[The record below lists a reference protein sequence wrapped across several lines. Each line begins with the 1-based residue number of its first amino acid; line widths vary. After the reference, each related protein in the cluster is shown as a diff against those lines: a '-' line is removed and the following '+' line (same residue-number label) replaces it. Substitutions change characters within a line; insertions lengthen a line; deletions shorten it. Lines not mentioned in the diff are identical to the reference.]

1 MRPRLQVPD
10 GAQVVAAGF
19 LPGLL
24 AGTHLAGLIF
34 FLNPDLPFAL
44 VPVLRGVLVYG
55 GLGGLLTLLLT
66 YPFLRHRPHRAW
78 RFLPWALTAALAL
91 AAVADWGH
99 ASHYA
104 FFLPS
109 GINRRLIKAAML
121 LSLAALIVFY
131 TVLLHALARRPYGRR
146 SRWALVALSL
156 LSVYVMVERR
166 EAFQPGPP
174 ASPRPSAVEDV
185 ARPTLVVVGLEGA
198 TLDAV
203 LPLASQ
209 GRLPFLAS
217 VIDGGAYGRLS
228 SITPNRRKALW
239 TTLATGK
246 YPYKHGLVAE
256 RSYPAPL
263 LAPGG
268 VLELLPAGM
277 GFRWWGTYGT
287 DPVPTDARDREVL
300 ATWEVLPRLGV
311 GTGVVGWPAS
321 DPASADPVFAV
332 SERYFHDP
340 GAPLAARPDEV
351 AQRGRLFRLR
361 PDEVDPLVV
370 APFGDQPPAAVLQS
384 LASDQSRQ
392 SLASLLFQQYR
403 QAEALFLVLDGL
415 STVTVDYLGGYS
427 AVQFEGS
434 QRADDQQAARWVAAY
449 YAQLDLLLS
458 RLWERTPSPKL
469 LAVVSPYG
477 AEPPQGLRRL
487 WWQLIL
493 GDTEGSSYEGSPDGV
508 LLLYGEGVQSGT
520 LLTGATLLDVM
531 PTLVYGVG
539 LPIARDL
546 DGRVLTSAFDRN
558 YLATHP
564 LTFLPSY
571 ETLKPAPLP

>member
-1 MRPRLQVPD
+1 
-10 GAQVVAAGF
+10 
-19 LPGLL
+19 
-24 AGTHLAGLIF
+24 
-34 FLNPDLPFAL
+34 
-44 VPVLRGVLVYG
+44 
-55 GLGGLLTLLLT
+55 
-66 YPFLRHRPHRAW
+66 
-78 RFLPWALTAALAL
+78 
-91 AAVADWGH
+91 
-99 ASHYA
+99 
-104 FFLPS
+104 
-109 GINRRLIKAAML
+109 ML
-121 LSLAALIVFY
+121 LSLAALIAFY
-131 TVLLHALARRPYGRR
+131 TALLHALARRPYGRR
-146 SRWALVALSL
+146 SRWGFVLLSL

-166 EAFQPGPP
+166 EAFRPGPP
-174 ASPRPSAVEDV
+174 ASPRPTAVEDLV
-185 ARPTLVVVGLEGA
+185 RPTLVVVGLEGA

-217 VIDGGAYGRLS
+217 VIEGGAYGRLA

-246 YPYKHGLVAE
+246 YPYKHGLLAE
-256 RSYPAPL
+256 RRYPTPL
-263 LAPGG
+263 FTPSGALD
-268 VLELLPAGM
+268 LLPAGM
-277 GFRWWGTYGT
+277 AFPWWGTFGA
-287 DPVPTDARDREVL
+287 DPIPTDARDRRVL
-300 ATWEVLPRLGV
+300 AMWEILPRLGV
-311 GTGVVGWPAS
+311 GTGLVGWPAS
-321 DPASADPVFAV
+321 DPASEEPVFAV
-332 SERYFHDP
+332 SERYFQDP
-340 GAPLAARPDEV
+340 NAPAAARPDEV

-361 PDEVDPLVV
+361 SDEVDPLVLT
-370 APFGDQPPAAVLQS
+370 PFGDRPPAALLQS
-384 LASDQSRQ
+384 LAADQSRQ
-392 SLASLLFQQYR
+392 SLASLLFQQYHE
-403 QAEALFLVLDGL
+403 AEALFLVLDGL
-415 STVTVDYLGGYS
+415 STVTLDYLGGYS

-434 QRADDQQAARWVAAY
+434 QRAEDQQAARWLAAY
-449 YAQLDLLLS
+449 YAQLDLSLS

-487 WWQLIL
+487 WWQLIR
-493 GDTEGSSYEGSPDGV
+493 GDSEGSSFEGSPDGV

-571 ETLKPAPLP
+571 ETLEPAAGP